1 MPTCSLEREVKGN
14 AAFYWISGKFDGSC
28 AWELSGRLEG
38 EPFSEVVVD
47 FSQASDFVDCAVG
60 VLASTLLTSR
70 QRIQLRG
77 LRQHH
82 ERLFAY
88 FGVDSSHLGR
98 ARAPLT
104 SVAPFARVAAP
115 KELASRRRV
124 ASGLSLA
131 ASVWSA

>member
-70 QRIQLRG
+70 KRIQLRG
-77 LRQHH
+77 LRQHQ
-82 ERLFAY
+82 ERLFGY
-88 FGVDSSHLGR
+88 FGVDPAFL
-98 ARAPLT
+98 RAP
-104 SVAPFARVAAP
+104 APM
-115 KELASRRRV
+115 
-124 ASGLSLA
+124 SGLPPSA
-131 ASVWSA
+131 AGAAAMEVA